1 MAPENKGR
9 PDSSGL
15 LAVLGIGGAMVLC
28 CAAPLLLA
36 AGAAGVLGGAL
47 RNGWLVLVAVGLAA
61 AAVAGTV
68 RRQSRRPRD
77 SGSST
82 EGSFLN
88 SEADAYDDRTV

>member
-36 AGAAGVLGGAL
+36 AGAAGVLGAL
-47 RNGWLVLVAVGLAA
+47 RSGWLILVAVGLVAA
-61 AAVAGTV
+61 AGRLGGRPAG
-68 RRQSRRPRD
+68 Q
-77 SGSST
+77 
-82 EGSFLN
+82 
-88 SEADAYDDRTV
+88 